1 MAKAYKYN
9 DTGHHIEY
17 RDGKGV
23 TGTVRYVSINTH
35 YGYEASRRDDIEGI
49 MYVVIYLFNGR
60 LPWQNPSQDF
70 QSKEE
75 LSDYI
80 REKKENIALFDSYT
94 GINMQNLTNSHT
106 IDVPIELRRILEYVK
121 ALDFEEKPDYTY

>member
-1 MAKAYKYN
+1 MAKAYRYN

>member
-1 MAKAYKYN
+1 MAKAYRYN

-94 GINMQNLTNSHT
+94 GT
-106 IDVPIELRRILEYVK
+106 YVK
-121 ALDFEEKPDYTY
+121 FNKFFIF